1 MKRNWKK
8 AIIAG
13 VSAAVL
19 LGGGSLWY
27 YLGHNSSDPVYVYP
41 FDFVGMTEYWGD
53 TRESYGPVSTDR
65 IQTVF
70 LSETQTVSEI
80 LVSQGDEVK
89 KGDLLLSFDTTLSDI
104 QLERKRLEVEKTRL
118 QLEDAQTELKRINAM
133 KPMVIH
139 ENESVPDANP
149 GTAIPGYYQ
158 PLVDAGMDG
167 RSSAKAIIY
176 WMTSGQTLDST
187 LLEHVRSIAYEL
199 QNKND
204 EQTYI
209 QEYVF
214 PETTPSEDI
223 AQGGTAE
230 GDSAEGGEAIE
241 PAEPT
246 IPPYVPHEVNSFY
259 LVVKMTSGDTTL
271 SNVITWQGLH
281 VTMDAG
287 NQFHLKFFDASG
299 VPDAT
304 LQEHE
309 EVDQGPQIEYNSGF
323 TASQIYEM
331 RVNQQKTIQDLEF
344 QLKMKEAEFKI
355 MEKEVTD
362 GNVYAQTDGV
372 VIALIDE
379 EEAKATQ
386 QPIMKVSGGGGFCVE
401 GKVSELE
408 KDDLQIGQEVSISDW
423 QTGMMYTGTVSE
435 IRDFPSGNSG
445 YNGMGN
451 PNATQY
457 PFLVFVD
464 ESADLR
470 EGSYVSVSYSPSS
483 SNGIYLQNPFL
494 RTEKGSSFVYVL
506 GENGKLE
513 QRNVKTGKA
522 LWGSYTEIVEGLSAE
537 DKVAFPYG
545 KNVKP
550 GVKAVEG
557 DLSNL
562 YEN

>member
-19 LGGGSLWY
+19 LGGGGLWY

-53 TRESYGPVSTDR
+53 TKESYGPVSTDR

-104 QLERKRLEVEKTRL
+104 QLERKRLEVEKVKL
-118 QLEDAQTELKRINAM
+118 QLEDAQAELRRINAM
-133 KPMVIH
+133 KPIVIY
-139 ENESVPDANP
+139 ENDYVPEYNP
-149 GTAIPGYYQ
+149 GTSIPRYYQ

-167 RSSAKAIIY
+167 RSPENAIIY
-176 WMTSGQTLDST
+176 WMTTGQTLDPT
-187 LLEHVRSIAYEL
+187 LLEYLRNIAYEL
-199 QNKND
+199 QNQND
-204 EQTYI
+204 EQDYI
-209 QEYVF
+209 NNYVF
-214 PETTPSEDI
+214 PDPTEPP
-223 AQGGTAE
+223 
-230 GDSAEGGEAIE
+230 EGGEE
-241 PAEPT
+241 SEGDEGGEGDEPT
-246 IPPYVPHEVNSFY
+246 IPPYVPHDVNTFY
-259 LVVKMTSGDTTL
+259 LVIKMTSGDTTL
-271 SNVITWQGLH
+271 ADVITWQGLR
-281 VTMDAG
+281 VNLDASG
-287 NQFHLKFFDASG
+287 SYNFRFFDAS
-299 VPDAT
+299 VVADAT
-304 LQEHE
+304 LQERE
-309 EVDQGPQIEYNSGF
+309 EVDTGPQIEYNSGY
-323 TASQIYEM
+323 TASEIYEM
-331 RVNQQKTIQDLEF
+331 KVKQQKTIKDLEF
-344 QLKMKEAEFKI
+344 QSKMKEAEFKI

-372 VIALIDE
+372 VISLITED
-379 EEAKATQ
+379 EAKMMQ

-401 GKVSELE
+401 GSVSELE
-408 KDDLQIGQEVSISDW
+408 RDNLQIGQEVSISDW

-435 IRDFPSGNSG
+435 IRDFPTENRG
-445 YNGMGN
+445 YNGMDN
-451 PNATQY
+451 PNASQY

-483 SNGIYLQNPFL
+483 SNGIYLQKPFL
-494 RTEKGSSFVYVL
+494 RTEKGISFVYVL

-513 QRNVKTGKA
+513 QRNVTTGKS
-522 LWGSYTEIVEGLSAE
+522 LWGSYTEILDGLTSE

-562 YEN
+562 YDY